1 MFWKEQKGTG
11 KEDEEETEIQ
21 TICEIMQKM
30 LTSKKNE
37 SILVADGKTVDRE

>member
-1 MFWKEQKGTG
+1 
-11 KEDEEETEIQ
+11 
-21 TICEIMQKM
+21 